1 MQAVTRSLSDGLGA
15 LLGALPALIGA
26 LVILIIG
33 FIIAKVLQGIT
44 TKVLQSM
51 GFEGWMES
59 GGIKQFFDRSQTQQ
73 TPLSLLGK
81 LVFWLVFFIAITMAV
96 DTLGIS
102 AISDVL
108 AQFIAYIPQI
118 IAAILILVLATLL
131 ANFVAGIVRGA
142 TGSNV
147 AGSVA
152 QYGIIVFAAFAALTQ
167 LGIAEELIAPTFLIL
182 LGGVAF
188 AAALAFGLG
197 GQGVAQQV
205 VEQGYEKSGEAKAA
219 DPAAARAEPAT
230 AERAAKRF
238 FRERGG
244 LRGEDRSPP
253 PAARVLGY
261 WRPALEE
268 ATSRAGNKNG
278 KNAQREGVR

>member
-1 MQAVTRSLSDGLGA
+1 MQAIMQSLSDGLGA
-15 LLGALPALIGA
+15 ILGALPALIGA
-26 LVILIIG
+26 LLTLIIG
-33 FIIAKVLQGIT
+33 YIIAKVLQGVVT
-44 TKVLQSM
+44 RVLQSM

-59 GGIKQFFDRSQTQQ
+59 GGIKQFFERSQTRQ
-73 TPLSLLGK
+73 TPLSILGK

-142 TGSNV
+142 TGSEL
-147 AGSVA
+147 AGSIA

-182 LGGVAF
+182 LGGAAL
-188 AAALAFGLG
+188 AAAIAFGLG
-197 GQGVAQQV
+197 GQSVARQIVEDGYQKTDEAKQQIQQQEQDQQQ
-205 VEQGYEKSGEAKAA
+205 EQGEQPGDPSESAEVDGQRLEA
-219 DPAAARAEPAT
+219 R
-230 AERAAKRF
+230 RLR
-238 FRERGG
+238 RE
-244 LRGEDRSPP
+244 
-253 PAARVLGY
+253 Y
-261 WRPALEE
+261 
-268 ATSRAGNKNG
+268 
-278 KNAQREGVR
+278 

>member
-1 MQAVTRSLSDGLGA
+1 MQAVMQSLSDGLGA
-15 LLGALPALIGA
+15 ILAALPALIGA
-26 LVILIIG
+26 LIILIIG
-33 FIIAKVLQGIT
+33 FIIAKVLQGVT
-44 TKVLQSM
+44 TRLLQSM

-59 GGIKQFFDRSQTQQ
+59 GGIKQFFERSQTKQ
-73 TPLSLLGK
+73 TPLSILGK

-142 TGSNV
+142 TGSEV
-147 AGSVA
+147 AGSIA

-182 LGGVAF
+182 LGAVAL

-197 GQGVAQQV
+197 GQGVARQV
-205 VEQGYEKSGEAKAA
+205 VEDGYQKSGEARQQVQQHQQQSDAVAGTEDDGEK
-219 DPAAARAEPAT
+219 PGAR
-230 AERAAKRF
+230 RLR
-238 FRERGG
+238 RE
-244 LRGEDRSPP
+244 
-253 PAARVLGY
+253 Y
-261 WRPALEE
+261 
-268 ATSRAGNKNG
+268 
-278 KNAQREGVR
+278 

>member
-1 MQAVTRSLSDGLGA
+1 MQAMTQSLSDGFGA

-26 LVILIIG
+26 ILILIIG
-33 FIIAKVLQGIT
+33 FIIAKVLQGVT
-44 TKVLQSM
+44 TKVLEGM
-51 GFEGWMES
+51 GFQGWMEQ

-73 TPLSLLGK
+73 TPLSILGK

-152 QYGIIVFAAFAALTQ
+152 QYGIVVFAAFAALTQ

-182 LGGVAF
+182 LGAVAL

-197 GQGVAQQV
+197 GRGVAQQI
-205 VEQGYEKSGEAKAA
+205 VEDGYEKSGESKQQVQQQQEQNKQEAQDAQLSDSSESSAEEGDGQKAG
-219 DPAAARAEPAT
+219 ARSL
-230 AERAAKRF
+230 R
-238 FRERGG
+238 RE
-244 LRGEDRSPP
+244 
-253 PAARVLGY
+253 Y
-261 WRPALEE
+261 
-268 ATSRAGNKNG
+268 
-278 KNAQREGVR
+278 

>member
-1 MQAVTRSLSDGLGA
+1 MQAVIRSLSDGLGA
-15 LLGALPALIGA
+15 ILGALPALIGA
-26 LVILIIG
+26 LIILLIG
-33 FIIAKVLQGIT
+33 YIIAKVLQGVV
-44 TKVLQSM
+44 TKALEAM
-51 GFEGWMES
+51 GFQGWMEQ
-59 GGIKQFFDRSQTQQ
+59 GGIKQFFERSQTNQ
-73 TPLSLLGK
+73 TPLSILGK

-131 ANFVAGIVRGA
+131 ANFVAGLVRGA

-147 AGSVA
+147 IGSVA

-182 LGGVAF
+182 LGGVSL
-188 AAALAFGLG
+188 AAAIAFGLG

-205 VEQGYEKSGEAKAA
+205 VEDGYQKSGEAKEQVQQQQEQN
-219 DPAAARAEPAT
+219 RQ
-230 AERAAKRF
+230 
-238 FRERGG
+238 
-244 LRGEDRSPP
+244 
-253 PAARVLGY
+253 
-261 WRPALEE
+261 EE
-268 ATSRAGNKNG
+268 AQSGSSESAEGDGQKVEARRLR
-278 KNAQREGVR
+278 REY